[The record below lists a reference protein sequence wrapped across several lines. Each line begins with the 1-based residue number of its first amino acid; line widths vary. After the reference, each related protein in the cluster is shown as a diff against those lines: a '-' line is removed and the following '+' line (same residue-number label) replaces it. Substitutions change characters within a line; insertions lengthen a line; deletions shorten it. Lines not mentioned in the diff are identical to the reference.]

1 MKKYLLAAILLAP
14 LMTPI
19 AFAECSKE
27 AAPAIPDGASATE
40 QEMIAGQQAVK
51 SYIASSNAYLECLD
65 AEGVAAGARLFYT
78 HHARD
83 ERGSVAL
90 CGGRNTKK
98 KKQATAS
105 TCVESYRHTTLE

>member
-65 AEGVAAGARLFYT
+65 AEGVAAGA
-78 HHARD
+78 D
-83 ERGSVAL
+83 ELPEFKRTLITFTRAAQPRSSVDL
-90 CGGRNTKK
+90 CG
-98 KKQATAS
+98 
-105 TCVESYRHTTLE
+105 VRHS

>member
-51 SYIASSNAYLECLD
+51 SYIASSNASLECLD
-65 AEGVAAGARLFYT
+65 AEGVAAGADELPEFKDARLSIYNAAVDEMTGVGDQFNAAVKAFK
-78 HHARD
+78 AR
-83 ERGSVAL
+83 
-90 CGGRNTKK
+90 
-98 KKQATAS
+98 
-105 TCVESYRHTTLE
+105 